1 MIPFDKDDFIRCA
14 IQSKL
19 TQFDELAALLYT
31 HQSINNPVLQKFIKS
46 TSGENATTRFLPV
59 EFFKTHEIIT
69 GSYSPEL
76 IFTSSTTS
84 GGIPSKH
91 YVAERSLY
99 EKSYLECFRLFY
111 GEPADYVFLCLLP
124 SYLERTGSSLIHMA
138 QGLIS
143 ASHNADS
150 GFYLYDFEKLNDAIH
165 RVQQSGKRIF
175 LLGVTFALL
184 DFAETFNGDMSK
196 DIIMET
202 GGMKGRKEEKTREE
216 IHRFLCT
223 KFKSDHI
230 HSEYGMTELL
240 SQAYSKKDGRFNC
253 PPWMKIVITD
263 LQDPFCIMPPGKA
276 GLINVIDLANIDSCA
291 FIQTSDIGRLYPDGS
306 FEVLGR
312 MDHSEVRGCNL
323 MYQ

>member
-1 MIPFDKDDFIRCA
+1 MIPFDKDTFIPRA
-14 IQSKL
+14 IHSKL
-19 TQFDELAALLYT
+19 TQFDELAAALYSY
-31 HQSINNPVLQKFIKS
+31 QSTNNPVLQKFIKS
-46 TSGENATTRFLPV
+46 TATQDESIRFLPV

-69 GSYSPEL
+69 AAAKPEL
-76 IFTSSTTS
+76 VFTSSTTS
-84 GGIPSKH
+84 GGVPSRH
-91 YVAERSLY
+91 YVAKKSVY

-124 SYLERTGSSLIHMA
+124 SYLERSGSSLIDMA
-138 QGLIS
+138 QGLIRES
-143 ASHNADS
+143 RNSES
-150 GFYLYDFEKLNDAIH
+150 GFYLYDFEKLSDTIH

-184 DFAETFNGDMSK
+184 DFAETFNGNLANA
-196 DIIMET
+196 IVMET
-202 GGMKGRKEEKTREE
+202 GGMKGRKEEQTREE
-216 IHRFLCT
+216 IHRFLQS
-223 KFKSDHI
+223 KFKVDHI

-240 SQAYSKKDGRFNC
+240 SQAYSKQDGKFNC
-253 PPWMKIVITD
+253 PPWMHIVITD
-263 LQDPFCIMPPGKA
+263 LQDPFCVMPHGKA

-291 FIQTSDIGRLYPDGS
+291 FIQTSDIGRLHKDGS